1 MGKVSIKNIKYD
13 PTIYYLQETHFKYN
27 GRSTLNLTG
36 KKMYVTQTLN
46 KLVLAILIYFSGNIS
61 IQIKYIT
68 SQQKKITRAK
78 EKNDKI
84 IDLP

>member
-1 MGKVSIKNIKYD
+1 
-13 PTIYYLQETHFKYN
+13 
-27 GRSTLNLTG
+27 
-36 KKMYVTQTLN
+36 MYVTQTLK

-68 SQQKKITRAK
+68 SKQKKITRAK

-84 IDLP
+84 INLP